1 MVKKYDIAVIGAGAA
16 GLTASFTAA
25 GFSKKVVLIDKNL
38 PGGECTWSGCIP
50 SKSLIN
56 IAEEVHHAKKY
67 TPDLQVDTAKVLR
80 DIKGIIQKVYDGESP
95 EVLQESGIDFINGYA
110 KFLDSHAV
118 EVNGERVEAKKF
130 ILSTGSSPMV
140 PPIDG
145 LDQVD
150 YLTNETIFTL
160 ESFPK
165 TMTILGGGAIGVE
178 LSQAL
183 NRLGVKVTLVEKSE
197 RILPK
202 DEEELVLMVQQRLI
216 DEGVMIHT
224 SATAVKA
231 EQNGRNITLHIDK
244 DGKEMKVEGEGL
256 LVALG
261 RKANVEGYGLDKA
274 GVEYDSKS
282 IQVDDHLET
291 TAKGIYAIGD
301 VVGPYQLSHMAN
313 TQGITATQNAI
324 LPINKKMD
332 YEHVTWCTYTD
343 PELGRSGLSEE
354 EAREKYGD
362 SIRIYE
368 HDYAHLDR
376 ANTKKDSIGKVKII
390 LDKKGFILGA
400 SVLGDRA
407 GEIISQ
413 IQTIKTLHINLGKL
427 SGVIHPYPTYSE
439 VLVKIGKKV
448 YVDNLLNQP
457 VVKAFNKAK
466 DGENPVTAKGLL
478 ATAAIAAGSAVAT
491 MAVKN
496 NVKPKL
502 GVEGG
507 RLKEVPSTPNA
518 VSSQALDLEK
528 YVAALP
534 YNGSKSQ
541 AKKNL
546 MGMLKGF
553 EGVTVLQE
561 DDNYVYAVARS
572 KTMKFKDDI
581 EFYFNDAAQQIEF
594 RSASR
599 VGYSDAGV
607 NRKRYNEMRN
617 RYFSISTHTRNA

>member
-1 MVKKYDIAVIGAGAA
+1 MVKNYDIAIIGAGAA
-16 GLTASFTAA
+16 GLTAAFTGA
-25 GFSKKVVLIDKNL
+25 GFSKSVVLIDKNL

-56 IAEEVHHAKKY
+56 IAQEIHHARKY
-67 TPDLQVDTAKVLR
+67 SPNLEIDTSVVLK
-80 DIKGIIQKVYDGESP
+80 DIQDVIQKVYAGESP
-95 EVLQESGIDFINGYA
+95 EVLKQSGIDFINGYA
-110 KFLDSHAV
+110 KFIGPHLL
-118 EVNGERVEAKKF
+118 EVNGERIEAKKV
-130 ILSTGSSPMV
+130 ILSTGTSPMV
-140 PPIDG
+140 PRIDG
-145 LDQVD
+145 LDKIP

-160 ESFPK
+160 KSFPK

-183 NRLGVKVTLVEKSE
+183 NRIGIKVTLVEKFE

-202 DEEELVLMVQQRLI
+202 DEEELVLMIQQRLI
-216 DEGVMIHT
+216 EEGVTIHT
-224 SATAVKA
+224 GATAVKA
-231 EQNGRNITLHIDK
+231 EQKGSQIDLKIEK
-244 DGKEMKVEGEGL
+244 DGSEMTVSSDSL
-256 LVALG
+256 MVALG
-261 RKANVEGYGLDKA
+261 REANVKGYGLEKA
-274 GVEYDSKS
+274 GVEFTSKS
-282 IQVDDHLET
+282 IDVDEHMET
-291 TAKGIYAIGD
+291 TAKGVYAIGD

-313 TQGITATQNAI
+313 AQGITAAQNAI

-354 EAREKYGD
+354 EARAKYGD

-400 SVLGDRA
+400 SILGDRA

-413 IQTIKTLHINLGKL
+413 IQTIKALHINMGKL

-457 VVKAFNKAK
+457 VVKAFNQAKA
-466 DGENPVTAKGLL
+466 GELPAGK
-478 ATAAIAAGSAVAT
+478 IAAYGAAAAAGIGIGN

-496 NVKPKL
+496 NIKPKL
-502 GVEGG
+502 GVENG
-507 RLKEVPSTPNA
+507 RLKPMPSTPNA
-518 VSSQALDLEK
+518 VSSQSHAKDK
-528 YVAALP
+528 YVPAWP
-534 YNGSKSQ
+534 YNGSKSE
-541 AKKNL
+541 AKKNVI
-546 MGMLKGF
+546 GMLKGY
-553 EGVTVLQE
+553 EGVTILQNE
-561 DDNYVYAVARS
+561 ENYVYAVARS
-572 KTMKFKDDI
+572 KTMHFKDDI

-607 NRKRYNEMRN
+607 NRKRYDKMRN
-617 RYFSISTHTRNA
+617 RYFGISTHTRNS

>member
-1 MVKKYDIAVIGAGAA
+1 MVKKYDIAIIGAGAA
-16 GLTASFTAA
+16 GLTAAFTGA
-25 GFSKKVVLIDKNL
+25 GFSKSVVLIDKNL

-56 IAEEVHHAKKY
+56 IAKEVHHAKKY
-67 TPDLQVDTAKVLR
+67 TPNLEVDTSVVLK
-80 DIKGIIQKVYDGESP
+80 DIQDVIQKVYAGESP
-95 EVLQESGIDFINGYA
+95 DVLKKSGIDFINGYA
-110 KFLDSHAV
+110 KFVGPHAV
-118 EVNGERVEAKKF
+118 EVDGERIEAKKI

-145 LDQVD
+145 LDNVS
-150 YLTNETIFTL
+150 YLTNETIFTQK
-160 ESFPK
+160 SFPK

-183 NRLGVKVTLVEKSE
+183 NRIGVQVTLVEKFE

-202 DEEELVLMVQQRLI
+202 DEEEMVLMIQQRLI
-216 DEGVMIHT
+216 DEGVTIHT

-231 EQNGRNITLHIDK
+231 EQNGRQINLKIEK
-244 DGKEMKVEGEGL
+244 DGNEQTISSEGL

-261 RKANVEGYGLDKA
+261 RQANVKGYNLEGVGI
-274 GVEYDSKS
+274 EFDSKS

-313 TQGITATQNAI
+313 AQGITATQNAI
-324 LPINKKMD
+324 LPINRKMD

-343 PELGRSGLSEE
+343 PELGRSGMSEE
-354 EAREKYGD
+354 EAREEYGD
-362 SIRIYE
+362 SIRVYE
-368 HDYAHLDR
+368 HDYADIDR

-390 LDKKGFILGA
+390 LDKKGYILGA
-400 SVLGDRA
+400 SILGDRA

-413 IQTIKTLHINLGKL
+413 IQTIKSLHINLGKL

-457 VVKAFNKAK
+457 VVKTFNKAK
-466 DGENPVTAKGLL
+466 EGELPADKIAIFGV
-478 ATAAIAAGSAVAT
+478 AAAAGLGIAN
-491 MAVKN
+491 MAIKN

-502 GVEGG
+502 GVKNG
-507 RLKEVPSTPNA
+507 RLKKMPSTPNA
-518 VSSQALDLEK
+518 VSSQSIPRDK
-528 YVAALP
+528 YVPALP
-534 YNGSKSQ
+534 YNGSKSD

-546 MGMLKGF
+546 IGMLKGY
-553 EGVTVLQE
+553 EGVEIIQN
-561 DDNYVYAVARS
+561 DDSYVYAVATS
-572 KTMKFKDDI
+572 KKMKFKDDI
-581 EFYFNDAAQQIEF
+581 EFYFNDAAQWIEF

-607 NRKRYNEMRN
+607 NRKRYDEMKN
-617 RYFSISTHTRNA
+617 RYINISRHTRNS

>member
-1 MVKKYDIAVIGAGAA
+1 MAKKYDIAVIGAGAA
-16 GLTASFTAA
+16 GLTAAFTGA

-67 TPDLQVDTAKVLR
+67 TPDLKVDTSAVLK
-80 DIKGIIQKVYDGESP
+80 DIQDIIQKVYSGESP
-95 EVLQESGIDFINGYA
+95 EVLKKSGIDFINGYA
-110 KFLDSHAV
+110 KFVDPHAV
-118 EVNGERVEAKKF
+118 EVNGERIEAKKI

-140 PPIDG
+140 PPIKG
-145 LDQVD
+145 LDKVS
-150 YLTNETIFTL
+150 YLTNETIFKQK
-160 ESFPK
+160 SFPES
-165 TMTILGGGAIGVE
+165 MTILGGGAIGVE
-178 LSQAL
+178 MAQAL
-183 NRLGVKVTLVEKSE
+183 NRLGIKVTLVEKFE

-202 DEEELVLMVQQRLI
+202 DEEELVLMIQQRLV
-216 DEGVMIHT
+216 DEGVAIHT

-231 EQNGRNITLHIDK
+231 NQEGSRIDLVIEK
-244 DGKEMKVEGEGL
+244 DGKEMTVSGEGL

-261 RKANVEGYGLDKA
+261 RKANVTGYDLEKA
-274 GVEYDSKS
+274 GVQYDSKS
-282 IQVDDHLET
+282 IQVDEHLET

-313 TQGITATQNAI
+313 VQGITATQNAI

-354 EAREKYGD
+354 EAREKHGD
-362 SIRIYE
+362 SIRVYE
-368 HDYAHLDR
+368 HEYADLDR

-390 LDKKGFILGA
+390 LDKKGYILGA
-400 SVLGDRA
+400 SILGDRA

-413 IQTIKTLHINLGKL
+413 IQTIKSLNINMGKL

-457 VVKAFNKAK
+457 IVKTFNKAK
-466 DGENPVTAKGLL
+466 AGELPAKKIGIYGTV
-478 ATAAIAAGSAVAT
+478 AAAGIGIAN
-491 MAVKN
+491 MAIKN
-496 NVKPKL
+496 NAQPKL
-502 GVEGG
+502 GVENG
-507 RLKEVPSTPNA
+507 RLKPVPSTPNA
-518 VSSQALDLEK
+518 VSSQSTKADKL
-528 YVAALP
+528 VPAWP
-534 YNGSKSQ
+534 YNGSKEE

-546 MGMLKGF
+546 IGMLKGY
-553 EGVTVLQE
+553 EGVSIVQVQE
-561 DDNYVYAVARS
+561 NYVHAIAKS
-572 KTMKFKDDI
+572 KGLKFKDDI

-617 RYFSISTHTRNA
+617 RYIGISTHTRNA

>member
-1 MVKKYDIAVIGAGAA
+1 MVKKVDIAIIGAGAA
-16 GLTASFTAA
+16 GLTAAFTGA

-67 TPDLQVDTAKVLR
+67 TPNLQVDTSVVLK
-80 DIKGIIQKVYDGESP
+80 DIQDVIQKVYAGESP
-95 EVLQESGIDFINGYA
+95 EVLKQSGIDFINGYA
-110 KFLDSHAV
+110 KFVGPHAV
-118 EVNGERVEAKKF
+118 EVNGERIEAKKI

-140 PPIDG
+140 PPIEG
-145 LDQVD
+145 LDKVS
-150 YLTNETIFTL
+150 YLTNETIFTQK
-160 ESFPK
+160 SFPK
-165 TMTILGGGAIGVE
+165 SITILGGGAIGVE
-178 LSQAL
+178 MSQAL
-183 NRLGVKVTLVEKSE
+183 NRIGVKVTLVEKFE

-202 DEEELVLMVQQRLI
+202 DEEELVLMIQQRLI
-216 DEGVMIHT
+216 DEGVTIHT
-224 SATAVKA
+224 GATAVEA
-231 EQNGRNITLHIDK
+231 EQKGGQIDLKIEK
-244 DGKEMKVEGEGL
+244 DGKDVIVSAEEL

-261 RKANVEGYGLDKA
+261 RQANVKGYDLEKA

-282 IQVDDHLET
+282 IQVDDHMET

-313 TQGITATQNAI
+313 AQGITATQNAI
-324 LPINKKMD
+324 LPINRKMD

-362 SIRIYE
+362 SIRVYE
-368 HDYAHLDR
+368 HDYADIDR

-390 LDKKGFILGA
+390 LDKKGYILGA
-400 SVLGDRA
+400 SILGDRA

-413 IQTIKTLHINLGKL
+413 IQTIKSLNINMGKL

-457 VVKAFNKAK
+457 VVKTFNKARA
-466 DGENPVTAKGLL
+466 GELPADKVAIYGA
-478 ATAAIAAGSAVAT
+478 ATAAGIGIAN
-491 MAVKN
+491 MAIKN

-502 GVEGG
+502 GVENG
-507 RLKEVPSTPNA
+507 RLKEMPSTPNA
-518 VSSQALDLEK
+518 VSSQTQSKDK
-528 YVAALP
+528 YVPSWP
-534 YNGSKSQ
+534 YNGTKSE

-546 MGMLKGF
+546 IGMLKGY
-553 EGVTVLQE
+553 EGVTIVQNDE
-561 DDNYVYAVARS
+561 NYVYAVAKS
-572 KTMKFKDDI
+572 KTMRFKDDI
-581 EFYFNDAAQQIEF
+581 EFYFNDAAQRIEF

-599 VGYSDAGV
+599 IGYSDAGV
-607 NRKRYNEMRN
+607 NRKRYDEMRN
-617 RYFSISTHTRNA
+617 RYFSISAHTRNS

>member
-1 MVKKYDIAVIGAGAA
+1 MVKKYDIAIIGAGAA
-16 GLTASFTAA
+16 GLTAAFTGA
-25 GFSKKVVLIDKNL
+25 GFSKSVVLIDKNL

-56 IAEEVHHAKKY
+56 IAKEVHHAMKY
-67 TPDLQVDTAKVLR
+67 TPNLQVDTSVVLK
-80 DIKGIIQKVYDGESP
+80 DIQDVIQKVYAGESP
-95 EVLQESGIDFINGYA
+95 EVLKQSGIDFINGYA
-110 KFLDSHAV
+110 KFVGPHAV
-118 EVNGERVEAKKF
+118 EVDGERIEAKKI

-145 LDQVD
+145 LDKVS
-150 YLTNETIFTL
+150 YLTNETIFTQK
-160 ESFPK
+160 SFPK

-178 LSQAL
+178 MSQAL
-183 NRLGVKVTLVEKSE
+183 NRIGVKVTLVEKFE

-202 DEEELVLMVQQRLI
+202 DEEDLVLMIQQRLI
-216 DEGVMIHT
+216 DEGVTIHAG
-224 SATAVKA
+224 ATAVRA
-231 EQNGRNITLHIDK
+231 EQNGEQIELKIEK
-244 DGKEMKVEGEGL
+244 DGSEMTVSSEGL

-261 RKANVEGYGLDKA
+261 RQANVKGYNLEGA
-274 GVEYDSKS
+274 GVEFDSKS

-343 PELGRSGLSEE
+343 PELGRSGLSEK

-368 HDYAHLDR
+368 HDYADIDR

-390 LDKKGFILGA
+390 LDKKGYILGA
-400 SVLGDRA
+400 SILGDRA

-457 VVKAFNKAK
+457 VVKTFNKAK
-466 DGENPVTAKGLL
+466 AGELPADKIAIYGV
-478 ATAAIAAGSAVAT
+478 AAAAGVGIT
-491 MAVKN
+491 NMVIKN

-502 GVEGG
+502 GVEND
-507 RLKEVPSTPNA
+507 RLKGMPSTPNA
-518 VSSQALDLEK
+518 VSSQSSSKDK
-528 YVAALP
+528 YVAAWS
-534 YNGSKSQ
+534 YNGSKND

-546 MGMLKGF
+546 TGMLKGY
-553 EGVTVLQE
+553 EGVIIVQNE
-561 DDNYVYAVARS
+561 ENYVYAVAKS

-581 EFYFNDAAQQIEF
+581 EFYFNDTAQQIEF

-599 VGYSDAGV
+599 IGYSDAGV
-607 NRKRYNEMRN
+607 NRKRYDEMST
-617 RYFSISTHTRNA
+617 RYSNISAHTRNS

>member
-1 MVKKYDIAVIGAGAA
+1 MAKKYDIAVIGAGAA
-16 GLTASFTAA
+16 GLTAAFTAA

-67 TPDLQVDTAKVLR
+67 TPGLQVDTAEVLR
-80 DIKGIIQKVYDGESP
+80 DIKEIIQKVYEGESP

-140 PPIDG
+140 PPIEG
-145 LDQVD
+145 LDQVS

-202 DEEELVLMVQQRLI
+202 DEEELVLLVQQRLI
-216 DEGVMIHT
+216 DEGVAIHT

-231 EQNGRNITLHIDK
+231 EQSGKDITLFIKK
-244 DGKEMKVEGEGL
+244 DGKEMKVPGEGL

-291 TAKGIYAIGD
+291 AAKGIYAIGD

-368 HDYAHLDR
+368 HEYAHLDR

-466 DGENPVTAKGLL
+466 DGENPVTKKGLL
-478 ATAAIAAGSAVAT
+478 TTAAVAVGSAVAT
-491 MAVKN
+491 MAIKN

-502 GVEGG
+502 GAQNG
-507 RLKEVPSTPNA
+507 RLKEVPTKPNS

-534 YNGSKSQ
+534 YNGSKTQ

-546 MGMLKGF
+546 IGMLKGF
-553 EGVTVLQE
+553 EGVTILEE
-561 DDNYVYAVARS
+561 DENYVYAVARS

-581 EFYFNDAAQQIEF
+581 EFYFNDTAQQIEF

-617 RYFSISTHTRNA
+617 RYFGISTHTRNS

>member
-1 MVKKYDIAVIGAGAA
+1 MVKKYDIAIIGAGAA
-16 GLTASFTAA
+16 GLTAAFTGA
-25 GFSKKVVLIDKNL
+25 GFSKSVVLIDKNL

-56 IAEEVHHAKKY
+56 IAKEVHHAKKY
-67 TPDLQVDTAKVLR
+67 TPHLEVDTSVVLK
-80 DIKGIIQKVYDGESP
+80 DIQDVIQKVYAGESP
-95 EVLQESGIDFINGYA
+95 DVLKKSGIDFINGYA
-110 KFLDSHAV
+110 KFVGPHAV
-118 EVNGERVEAKKF
+118 EVDGERIEAKKI

-145 LDQVD
+145 LDSVS
-150 YLTNETIFTL
+150 YLTNETIFTQK
-160 ESFPK
+160 SFPK

-183 NRLGVKVTLVEKSE
+183 NRIGVKVTLVEKFE

-202 DEEELVLMVQQRLI
+202 DEEELVLMIQQRLI
-216 DEGVMIHT
+216 EEGVTIHT
-224 SATAVKA
+224 GATAIKA
-231 EQNGRNITLHIDK
+231 EQNGGQINLKIEK
-244 DGKEMKVEGEGL
+244 DGKQMTVSSEGL

-261 RKANVEGYGLDKA
+261 RQANVKGYNLEGVGI
-274 GVEYDSKS
+274 EFDSKS

-313 TQGITATQNAI
+313 AQGITATQNAI
-324 LPINKKMD
+324 LPINRKMY

-343 PELGRSGLSEE
+343 PELGRSGMSEE

-368 HDYAHLDR
+368 HDYADIDR

-390 LDKKGFILGA
+390 LDKKGYILGA
-400 SVLGDRA
+400 SILGDRA

-413 IQTIKTLHINLGKL
+413 IQTIKSLHINMGKL

-457 VVKAFNKAK
+457 VVKTFNKAK
-466 DGENPVTAKGLL
+466 AGELPAGKMAGYGV
-478 ATAAIAAGSAVAT
+478 AAAAGIGIAN
-491 MAVKN
+491 MAIKN

-502 GVEGG
+502 GVENG
-507 RLKEVPSTPNA
+507 RLKKMPSTPNA
-518 VSSQALDLEK
+518 VSSQSIPRDK
-528 YVAALP
+528 YVPALP
-534 YNGSKSQ
+534 YNGSKSD

-546 MGMLKGF
+546 IGMLKGY
-553 EGVTVLQE
+553 EGVEIIQNDE
-561 DDNYVYAVARS
+561 SYVYAVATS
-572 KTMKFKDDI
+572 KKMKFKDDI
-581 EFYFNDAAQQIEF
+581 EFYFNDAAQWIEF

-607 NRKRYNEMRN
+607 NRKRYEEMKN
-617 RYFSISTHTRNA
+617 RYDNISRHTRNS

>member
-1 MVKKYDIAVIGAGAA
+1 MVKKYDIAIIGAGAA
-16 GLTASFTAA
+16 GLTAAFTGA
-25 GFSKKVVLIDKNL
+25 GFSKSVVLIDKNL

-56 IAEEVHHAKKY
+56 IAKEVHHAKKY
-67 TPDLQVDTAKVLR
+67 TPNLEVDTSVVLK
-80 DIKGIIQKVYDGESP
+80 DIQDVIQKVYAGESP
-95 EVLQESGIDFINGYA
+95 EVLKQSGIDFINGYA
-110 KFLDSHAV
+110 QFVGPHAV
-118 EVNGERVEAKKF
+118 EVDGERIEAKKI

-145 LDQVD
+145 LDQVS
-150 YLTNETIFTL
+150 YLTNETIFTQK
-160 ESFPK
+160 SFPK

-183 NRLGVKVTLVEKSE
+183 NRIGVKVTLVEKFE

-202 DEEELVLMVQQRLI
+202 DEEELVLMIQQRLI
-216 DEGVMIHT
+216 DEGVIIHT
-224 SATAVKA
+224 GATAVKA
-231 EQNGRNITLHIDK
+231 QQSGGQIKLTIEK
-244 DGKEMKVEGEGL
+244 DGNEMTVSSEGL

-261 RKANVEGYGLDKA
+261 RQANVNGFNLEDA
-274 GVEYDSKS
+274 GVEFDSKS
-282 IQVDDHLET
+282 IKVDKHLET

-313 TQGITATQNAI
+313 AQGITATQNAI
-324 LPINKKMD
+324 LPINRKMD

-354 EAREKYGD
+354 EAREEYGD

-368 HDYAHLDR
+368 HEYADIDR

-400 SVLGDRA
+400 SILGDRA

-413 IQTIKTLHINLGKL
+413 IQTIKSLHINMGKL

-448 YVDNLLNQP
+448 YVDNLMNQP
-457 VVKAFNKAK
+457 VVKTFNKAK
-466 DGENPVTAKGLL
+466 AGELPADKITIYGAAAAVGISL
-478 ATAAIAAGSAVAT
+478 ANMAI
-491 MAVKN
+491 KN

-502 GVEGG
+502 GVKNG
-507 RLKEVPSTPNA
+507 RLKKMPSTPNG
-518 VSSQALDLEK
+518 VSSQSISKAK
-528 YVAALP
+528 YVPALP
-534 YNGSKSQ
+534 YNGSKSD

-546 MGMLKGF
+546 IGMLKGY
-553 EGVTVLQE
+553 EGVTIVQNDE
-561 DDNYVYAVARS
+561 NYVYAVATTKMMR
-572 KTMKFKDDI
+572 FKDDL
-581 EFYFNDAAQQIEF
+581 EFYFNDAAQWIEF

-599 VGYSDAGV
+599 VGYSDAGA
-607 NRKRYNEMRN
+607 NRQRYDEMKNRYN
-617 RYFSISTHTRNA
+617 SISRHTRNS